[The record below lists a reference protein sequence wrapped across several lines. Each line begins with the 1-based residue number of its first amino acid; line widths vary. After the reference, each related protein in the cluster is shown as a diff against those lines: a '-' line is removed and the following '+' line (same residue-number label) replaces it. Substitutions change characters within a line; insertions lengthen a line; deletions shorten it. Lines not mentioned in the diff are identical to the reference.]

1 MKYYGLLLTI
11 LLTGCST
18 TVPVVAKFPEAPP
31 SLKVACPELKKIEG
45 DAVSIVDLHKTVVE
59 NYGLYYQ
66 CSLRNDG
73 WISWYGGQKKIF
85 EEANK

>member
-1 MKYYGLLLTI
+1 MKLAI
-11 LLTGCST
+11 LSLAIFLSACST
-18 TVPVVAKFPEAPP
+18 PVPVKQKFPEAPAA
-31 SLKVACPELKKIEG
+31 LLEKCPELKQADTGKTAIT
-45 DAVSIVDLHKTVVE
+45 DLLKTVVE

>member
-1 MKYYGLLLTI
+1 MKHYGLLLTL

-45 DAVSIVDLHKTVVE
+45 DSVSIVDLHKTVVE
-59 NYGLYYQ
+59 NYTQYYECAAKVEAWNEWHTQ
-66 CSLRNDG
+66 
-73 WISWYGGQKKIF
+73 QKKIF
-85 EEANK
+85 DEVK

>member
-45 DAVSIVDLHKTVVE
+45 DTISIVDLHKTVVE
-59 NYGLYYQ
+59 NYTQYYE
-66 CSLRNDG
+66 CATKVEG
-73 WISWYGGQKKIF
+73 WNEWHTKQKKIF
-85 EEANK
+85 DEVK